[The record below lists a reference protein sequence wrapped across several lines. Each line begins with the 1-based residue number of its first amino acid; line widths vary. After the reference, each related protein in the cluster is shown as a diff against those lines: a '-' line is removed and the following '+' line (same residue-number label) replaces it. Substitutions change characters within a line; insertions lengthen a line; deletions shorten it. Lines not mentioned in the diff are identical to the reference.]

1 MSSGSLVGFIS
12 ESEKERGEA
21 AVSTKGDGATH
32 ILSAPHSLAKKN
44 GWHQQ
49 LRKHN

>member
-21 AVSTKGDGATH
+21 AVSTKGDGASH
-32 ILSAPHSLAKKN
+32 ILSAFISKN
-44 GWHQQ
+44 ILGT
-49 LRKHN
+49 LN